1 MLIYPML
8 MGECA
13 FVRFHLLCVITF
25 MCFNRDFILCN
36 FMYCTVFLFVCLR
49 VILKLRIWT
58 SVTLRVI
65 RNGETIV
72 GHCTTDVI
80 YNCWHCCES
89 QSYWCRQSL

>member
-1 MLIYPML
+1 ML

-80 YNCWHCCES
+80 HIIVDTVVKVRVTDVVSTVTE
-89 QSYWCRQSL
+89 